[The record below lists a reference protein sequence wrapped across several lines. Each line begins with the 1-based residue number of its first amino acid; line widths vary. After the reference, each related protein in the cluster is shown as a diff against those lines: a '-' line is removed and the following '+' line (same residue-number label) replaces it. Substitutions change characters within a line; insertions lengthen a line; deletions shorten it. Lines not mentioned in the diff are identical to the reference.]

1 MAVTIAQIYRY
12 PVKGLSAQPLTQT
25 ELTAGEGV
33 KGDRSFALALA
44 STRFDPREPQWLPK
58 TNFLMLMRN
67 ARLASLET
75 AFDDSEGTLS
85 LSRGGK
91 EVARGK
97 ITTPV
102 GRALIEDFF
111 KAYMEGEIAGKP
123 KLVEAPFGH
132 MFSDHKNKV
141 LSVINLNT
149 IQDLERVTGQPI
161 DPLRFR
167 ANLYVDGAPPWSE
180 FNWISQDIAIGGAQL
195 RITER
200 IDRCAAT
207 TVNPATGKRDMNIP
221 KALQRGFGHIDCG
234 VFAHVS
240 VGGPIAIADVLEIPR
255 HAD

>member
-1 MAVTIAQIYRY
+1 
-12 PVKGLSAQPLTQT
+12 
-25 ELTAGEGV
+25 
-33 KGDRSFALALA
+33 
-44 STRFDPREPQWLPK
+44 
-58 TNFLMLMRN
+58 MLMRN

-75 AFDDSEGTLS
+75 DFDDADGTLR

-111 KAYMEGEIAGKP
+111 KAYMEGEIAGRP

-141 LSVINLNT
+141 LSVISLAT
-149 IQDLERVTGQPI
+149 IRDLERVTGQPI

-167 ANLYVDGAPPWSE
+167 ANLYIDGAPPWAE
-180 FNWISQDIAIGGAQL
+180 FRWISEDIEIGDVHL
-195 RITER
+195 RITEK

-207 TVNPATGKRDMNIP
+207 TVNPATGKRDINIP
-221 KALQRGFGHIDCG
+221 KALQQGFGHIDCG
-234 VFAHVS
+234 VFAAVTI
-240 VGGPIAIADVLEIPR
+240 GGPIAVGDALQLPEHP
-255 HAD
+255 AQ